1 MRSVIF
7 RIIARFLSALLLS
20 AMLLNLFGRPVQVA
34 YALTTTVNDIPGA
47 AIAIPDAS
55 CGAPLTRTINVA
67 AGVVI
72 ADINVGIN
80 VNHAVRSQIRVT
92 LTSPSGTTVVLIP
105 GTGFGSPTVASPD
118 NYDNYDVML
127 DDTSVGSLYDN
138 DNDAFGFPYFDRT
151 ARPSELL
158 SAFKG
163 ENAAGNWTLQI
174 CDTLAGT
181 VGAYNR
187 SQLVI
192 TSADPNTVSGTVFTD
207 YNQNGMRGAGDTG
220 VAGVTVTAY
229 DSTNAVVDTAT
240 TNASGNYTLAIPNGT
255 QVRVEFST
263 IPATLRPGAFGRD
276 SGTTVQFTTSP
287 AAGLD
292 MGLSKPDE
300 YCQNNPFL
308 VMPCYVNGDP
318 LAGGTAGT
326 ATVLYSIPNSAYGRT
341 DTTVSQP
348 LATGSQ
354 IGATWGMAYQRST
367 NTVFA
372 AALAKRHAGFGPLG
386 GGGIYSIVVN
396 PLTGAAV
403 SVSNFVD
410 VDSFAGVD
418 DGALDDTARGLPASS
433 PTPNTDPAAWDA
445 VGKQAIGDMDIGASD
460 DTLWLI
466 NLTDRTLYSLFIGI
480 PASVPAGYS
489 TATPITLPAGATACA
504 ASDVRPWAVEVYQG
518 NVYVGVVCSAESTQ
532 NVNDLR
538 AYVISTSES
547 SPGAFSLVFELAL
560 NYPRGV
566 VSSAA
571 PGYPAEWRPWSAQFT
586 SLWCGTCGGSGLAFG
601 NQIIYPQPILSDI
614 EFDTNGDVI
623 LGFMDRAGHQT
634 GEVNYSTSAATT
646 SFTFYDITAGYA
658 ATPVTI
664 AAGSTFEGTSAG
676 DMLRVCNV
684 AGTFVL
690 ENNATCGGITTG
702 GAGSAPAQ
710 GPGGGEYYWQDMY
723 APSAL
728 LNSGTHN
735 EVTLGGLVL
744 FPGTDEVAT
753 SVFDP
758 FAIRSGG
765 ITWFSNATGTRTR
778 AYEIFPQTDDA
789 SRFGKAAGIGDVEGF
804 CFSAP
809 IELGNRIWLDA
820 DGDGIQDAGESPIAG
835 VTVELYQGGTLIA
848 TAVTDANGSYYFSS
862 GPGTS
867 TASQIYLID
876 QLNPNSAYEIRIPN
890 AQGGSQQ
897 AALAG
902 LLLTTPD
909 ADADQRDSD
918 ASYSGNNAVIP
929 VTTGDAGD
937 NDHTFDFGFT
947 ATYSLGNRVW
957 FDTNNSATLDGAEV
971 GVNGVRV
978 ELYQDNGTTPGVW
991 DAGDTFLSFDT
1002 TDANGYYRFDTLTAG
1017 DYVVLIPDDNFRDVG
1032 VGDTVPGNPLSG
1044 YWSSSTSIAANGAIT
1059 DATANDP
1066 DTTSV
1071 DSDDNG
1077 RTTLTVNS
1085 IDYVASAAVT
1095 LGPGSSE
1102 PTTDND
1108 PATNPEPGEAANNR
1122 SDRTV
1127 DFGFYQVDIGNL
1139 VFVDVNGDGDY
1150 DAGTDTLLAGATVQ
1164 LFASDGVTEI
1174 PVGPDGI
1181 LGTADDAAGGVTT
1194 GAGGTYNFSG
1204 LPQGDYIIRA
1214 TPPTGYTSTVDTA
1227 VPADTTDPDTNADNN
1242 DNGIGLASGQVSS
1255 GTLTMIPGEV
1265 AANITVNN
1273 ATGRTTDLT
1282 VDFGFVS
1289 AYSLGNRVWFDTDND
1304 SFRDA
1309 GELGVDGVLVEL
1321 YAADGSGNPTGAAL
1335 QTVVTAGG
1343 GYYRFDNLL
1352 AGDYVVVIAVDN
1364 FISNGSNDVLV
1375 GYWSSGTSRLSNG
1388 TLTETAA
1395 PDVDADASDEDDNG
1409 TLQTAGAFNGAVLS
1423 PAVTL
1428 GPGSTEPTGET
1439 DLSGGQGANDD
1450 RANMTADF
1458 GFYTMTLGNQVW
1470 ADLNDDGLLGVG
1482 ELGING
1488 VDVQLVSGD
1497 GSTILA
1503 TTTTAVNGNYSFTG
1517 LPAGDYIVR
1526 IAPAE
1531 FNAGGTLEGTTSST
1545 GGAGTPYE
1553 PAPDSDVN
1561 TTDSDD
1567 NGSVVGTLGAGGYVE
1582 TEVITLTPGA
1592 EAASSNAT
1600 GTTNEPRVD
1609 LGIVTPQIYSLGNR
1623 VWFDTNNDSTRG
1635 VTEVG
1640 VNGVVV
1646 ELYAADG
1653 SGNPTGAVLATTT
1666 TAGGGYYR
1674 FDNLPAGDYVVVIV
1688 ADNFTDDGSDDALVG
1703 YWSSAT
1709 IINGTGVISETAAPD
1724 ADNDLDTD
1732 DNGTLQTA
1740 GAFNGAVISSAV
1752 TLGPLGVEP
1761 TGETDPVTNP
1771 QPGEAP
1777 DDHSNRTVD
1786 FGFYQVE
1793 IGNLVFVD
1801 VNENGTYDAG
1811 DTLLAGATVQLFAAD
1826 GTTEINVGPDGI
1838 LGTADDAAGGVT
1850 TGGGGAYN
1858 FSGLPQGDYIVRVTP
1873 PAGYTSTVDTAAPAD
1888 TANPDTN
1895 TDDNDNGIGLGGGA
1909 VSSGVLTMNAGEV
1922 AANITVDDATG
1933 TTTDLTVDF
1942 GFLSTYSLG
1951 NRVWFDT
1958 DNDSTRDV
1966 PAEVGVDGVVVELYA
1981 ADGAGNPTGPAL
1993 QTTTTAGGGY
2003 YRFDGL
2009 VAGDYVVV
2017 ITPDNFTDDGSDDAL
2032 VGYWSSATTM
2042 NGTGVISETAAPD
2055 ADNDL
2060 DTDDNGTLQ
2069 TAGAFNGAVISS
2081 AVTLGPGSTEP
2092 TGETDLS
2099 GGQGSADDRAN
2110 MTVDFG
2116 FYRLQLGDLV
2126 FEDVDNDGL
2135 FTSGTDAPLAGA
2147 TVQLFAADGVT
2158 EINVGPDGILG
2169 TADDAA
2175 GGVTTGGGGT
2185 YLFSGLPQGDYIVR
2199 VTPPVGY
2206 LSTIDS
2212 ADQADNDGPNTNTDN
2227 NDNGDGVL
2235 SGPASSAAVT
2245 LTPGFVGAASNNTV
2259 TQNTGTTYNPTLDFG
2274 FVTLGSSGITKTL
2287 LSSNQAFTTD
2297 PDVAIG
2303 EIVTYRVTVNI
2314 PTGTFTN
2321 AQLVDTME
2329 RGLSFM
2335 DCIVITSGTLT
2346 TDVAGGFPAICA
2358 NPTVDDAGGG
2368 TPTDVGRRVTF
2379 DFGTLTNPDPP
2390 QTLTIDYR
2398 AVVLDSAANVSGAD
2412 LDNSAVW
2419 SSSAGTLPPRT
2430 TTVTVVEP
2438 DVSILKTSSAT
2449 VASVGSVITLTL
2461 TIDHTAASETDAY
2474 DLVVTDA
2481 LPAELDFVPG
2491 TLNCNAGA
2499 QPADVGTCL
2508 YDAGT
2513 RTITGTWTTFVLG
2526 GGNAQITF
2534 DVTVLSLPA
2543 TNVGNVAWTSLPGV
2557 PPSPPG
2563 NPPGQ
2568 QNANV
2573 FSTERGYDPGN
2584 QIDVYGASSTLVLD
2598 ALTGANIPDTGFAPN
2613 VKTDLSNVPYE
2624 SYNTLAGN
2632 IWFEIPSLGIKTS
2645 IVGVPRTNGK
2655 WNVAWLGRQAGWLE
2669 GTAFPTWEG
2678 NSVVTG
2684 HVYLASGLP
2693 GPFVNL
2699 NQLKY
2704 GDKIIVH
2711 ANGQIYTYE
2720 VRTNKVVNPDD
2731 SSVFK
2736 HEKQAWITLV
2746 TCKDYDEK
2754 TNTYRKRVV
2763 VRAVLVK
2770 VEAEK

>member
-1 MRSVIF
+1 MKSGLYRLIVRVLSILVLLSVI
-7 RIIARFLSALLLS
+7 
-20 AMLLNLFGRPVQVA
+20 LLNLSFGKVGVA

-47 AIAIPDAS
+47 AVAIPDAS
-55 CGAPLTRTINVA
+55 CAAPLTRTINVA
-67 AGVVI
+67 ASIVV
-72 ADINVGIN
+72 ADINVGLN
-80 VNHAVRSQIRVT
+80 VNHAVRSQIRAT
-92 LTSPSGTTVVLIP
+92 LTSPSGTTVVLIA
-105 GTGFGSPTVASPD
+105 GAGFGSPLVASPD
-118 NYDNYDVML
+118 NYDNYDVLL

-138 DNDAFGFPYFDRT
+138 SNDAVGFPFFDRT

-158 SAFKG
+158 SEFKG
-163 ENAAGNWTLQI
+163 ENAAGNWTLQL

-181 VGAYNR
+181 TGLYNR

-192 TSADPNTVSGTVFTD
+192 ISADPNTVSGTVFTD
-207 YNQNGMRGAGDTG
+207 YNDNGVRGSGDTG
-220 VAGVTVTAY
+220 VSGVTVTAY
-229 DSTNAVVDTAT
+229 DSTNAVVASTT
-240 TNASGNYTLAIPNGT
+240 TNATGNYTLTIPNGT
-255 QVRVEFST
+255 QVRIEFST
-263 IPATLRPGAFGRD
+263 IPAELRPGAFGRD

-292 MGLSKPDE
+292 LGLSKPDE

-308 VMPCYVNGDP
+308 VIPCYINGDP
-318 LAGGTAGT
+318 LGGGTAST
-326 ATVLYSIPNSAYGRT
+326 STVLYSIPNSAYGRA
-341 DTTVSQP
+341 DATVSQP
-348 LATGSQ
+348 LATGAQ
-354 IGATWGMAYQRST
+354 IGSTWGLAYQRET

-372 AALAKRHAGFGPLG
+372 GALAKRHAGFGPLG
-386 GGGIYSIVVN
+386 GGGIYAIVVN
-396 PLTGAAV
+396 PLTGAPV

-410 VDSFAGVD
+410 IDTFAGVD
-418 DGALDDTARGLPASS
+418 DGALDDTARGLPAAS
-433 PTPNTDPAAWDA
+433 PDPNTDPAAWDA
-445 VGKQAIGDMDIGASD
+445 VGKEAIGDMDIGASD

-466 NLTDRTLYSLFIGI
+466 NLADRTLYSLFIGI
-480 PASVPAGYS
+480 PATAPSGYD

-504 ASDVRPWAVEVYQG
+504 AGDVRPWAVEVYQG

-532 NVNDLR
+532 NAADLQ
-538 AYVISTSES
+538 AYILSTPEG
-547 SPGAFSLVFELAL
+547 SPGTWTLVFEFGLD
-560 NYPRGV
+560 YPRGV
-566 VSSAA
+566 VSADG
-571 PGYPAEWRPWSAQFT
+571 PGYPAEWRPWSNVFT
-586 SLWCGTCGGSGLAFG
+586 SLWCGTCGGSGLGYG

-614 EFDTNGDVI
+614 EFDVDGDMI
-623 LGFMDRAGHQT
+623 LGFIDRAGHQT

-646 SFTFYDITAGYA
+646 AFTFYDFTAGYA
-658 ATPVTI
+658 PTSVTI
-664 AAGSTFEGTSAG
+664 AAGTVFEGTSAG

-723 APSAL
+723 APSDT

-735 EVTLGGLVL
+735 EITLGGLVL

-753 SVFDP
+753 SIFDP
-758 FAIRSGG
+758 FDIRSGG
-765 ITWFSNATGTRTR
+765 ISWFSNATGTRTR
-778 AYEIFPQTDDA
+778 AYEIFPRTDDA

-809 IELGNRIWLDA
+809 IEIGNRIWLDS
-820 DGDGIQDAGESPIAG
+820 DGDGIQDADESPIAG

-848 TAVTDANGSYYFSS
+848 SAVTDANGGYYFSS

-867 TASQIYLID
+867 TANQIYLID
-876 QLNPNSAYEIRIPN
+876 ELNPNSAYEIRIPN

-957 FDTNNSATLDGAEV
+957 YDTNNSAAIDGAEV
-971 GVNGVRV
+971 GIGGVRV
-978 ELYQDNGTTPGVW
+978 ELYQDNGTSAGVW

-1002 TDANGYYRFDTLTAG
+1002 TDASGYYRFDDLNAG

-1032 VGDTVPGNPLSG
+1032 VGDTVPGDPLSG
-1044 YWSSSTSIAANGAIT
+1044 YWSSSTSIAANGTIT
-1059 DATANDP
+1059 DATVNDP

-1077 RTTLTVNS
+1077 RSTLTVNS

-1095 LGPGSSE
+1095 LGPGTSE

-1108 PATNPEPGEAANNR
+1108 PAANPEPGEAANNR

-1127 DFGFYQVDIGNL
+1127 DFGFYQVDIGDI
-1139 VFVDVNGDGDY
+1139 VFVDANGDGDY
-1150 DAGTDTLLAGATVQ
+1150 DDLGGGGTDSPLAGAVVT
-1164 LFASDGVTEI
+1164 LYASDGTQI
-1174 PVGPDGI
+1174 LVGADGI
-1181 LGTADDAAGGVTT
+1181 LGTADDGATGFTT
-1194 GAGGTYNFSG
+1194 LADGLYNFSG
-1204 LPQGDYIIRA
+1204 LPQGDYIVRV
-1214 TPPTGYTSTVDTA
+1214 TPPGGYTSTVDTA
-1227 VPADTTDPDTNADNN
+1227 NAADTTDPDTNADNN
-1242 DNGIGLASGQVSS
+1242 DNGIGLGSGQVSS
-1255 GTLTMIPGEV
+1255 GTLSMLPGEV
-1265 AANITVNN
+1265 AANITVDN
-1273 ATGRTTDLT
+1273 ATGTTTDPT

-1321 YAADGSGNPTGAAL
+1321 YAADVSGNPTGAVL
-1335 QTVVTAGG
+1335 QTTTTAGG
-1343 GYYRFDNLL
+1343 GYYRFDNLI
-1352 AGDYVVVIAVDN
+1352 AGDYVVVIAADN
-1364 FISNGSNDVLV
+1364 FISNGSNNALV
-1375 GYWSSGTSRLSNG
+1375 GYWSSGTSRLPDG

-1395 PDVDADASDEDDNG
+1395 PDADANASDEDDNG
-1409 TLQTAGAFNGAVLS
+1409 TLQNAGAFNGAVLS

-1428 GPGSTEPTGET
+1428 GPGSVEPTGET

-1450 RANMTADF
+1450 RANMTVDF
-1458 GFYTMTLGNQVW
+1458 GFYAMTLGNQVW
-1470 ADLNDDGLLGVG
+1470 ADVNDDGLLGGG
-1482 ELGING
+1482 EFGING
-1488 VDVQLVSGD
+1488 VTMQLYSGD
-1497 GSTILA
+1497 GTALLA
-1503 TTTTAVNGNYSFTG
+1503 TTTTAVNGNYTFTG

-1526 IAPAE
+1526 IDPAE
-1531 FNAGGTLEGTTSST
+1531 FNPGGTLEGTSSST
-1545 GGAGTPYE
+1545 GGVGSPYE
-1553 PAPDSDVN
+1553 PAPDSDAD

-1567 NGSVVGTLGAGGYVE
+1567 NGSTVGTLGAGGYVE
-1582 TEVITLTPGA
+1582 TEVVTLTPGA
-1592 EAASSNAT
+1592 EASSSNAT

-1609 LGIVTPQIYSLGNR
+1609 LGIFTPQIYSLGNR

-1635 VTEVG
+1635 AAEVG
-1640 VNGVVV
+1640 VDGVVV

-1653 SGNPTGAVLATTT
+1653 SGNPTGATLGTTT

-1709 IINGTGVISETAAPD
+1709 TMNGTGVIGETAAPD
-1724 ADNDLDTD
+1724 PDNDLDND

-1740 GAFNGAVISSAV
+1740 GAFNGAVISDAV

-1761 TGETDPVTNP
+1761 TGETDPLTNP

-1777 DDHSNRTVD
+1777 DDYSNRTVD

-1793 IGNLVFVD
+1793 IGDLVFVD
-1801 VNENGTYDAG
+1801 VNENGVYDSLIDAP
-1811 DTLLAGATVQLFAAD
+1811 LAGAVVTLHASD
-1826 GTTEINVGPDGI
+1826 GTQILVGGDGI
-1838 LGTADDAAGGVT
+1838 LGTADDGATGFT
-1850 TGGGGAYN
+1850 TLANGLYS

-1873 PAGYTSTVDTAAPAD
+1873 PGGYTSTVDTASPGD
-1888 TANPDTN
+1888 TTDPDTN
-1895 TDDNDNGIGLGGGA
+1895 TDNNDNGIGLGGGT
-1909 VSSGVLTMNAGEV
+1909 VSSGVLSMNAGEV
-1922 AANITVDDATG
+1922 AANITVDNATG

-1942 GFLSTYSLG
+1942 GFLPTYSLG

-1966 PAEVGVDGVVVELYA
+1966 PTEVGVDGVVVELYA
-1981 ADGAGNPTGPAL
+1981 ADGAGNPTGSVL
-1993 QTTTTAGGGY
+1993 QTDVTSGGGY

-2017 ITPDNFTDDGSDDAL
+2017 IVVDNFTDDGSDDAL
-2032 VGYWSSATTM
+2032 VGYWSSATTI
-2042 NGTGVISETAAPD
+2042 NGTGVISELLADDPD
-2055 ADNDL
+2055 DD
-2060 DTDDNGTLQ
+2060 DDFDDNGTLQ
-2069 TAGAFNGAVISS
+2069 TAGAFNGAVISQ
-2081 AVTLGPGSTEP
+2081 AVTIGPLSVEP

-2099 GGQGSADDRAN
+2099 GGQGSVDDRAN

-2116 FYRLQLGDLV
+2116 FYRLQLGDLI
-2126 FEDVDNDGL
+2126 FEDVDNDGV
-2135 FTSGTDAPLAGA
+2135 FTSGTDTPLAGA
-2147 TVQLFAADGVT
+2147 VVTLYAADGT
-2158 EINVGPDGILG
+2158 TQILVGPDGVLG
-2169 TADDAA
+2169 TADDGAT
-2175 GGVTTGGGGT
+2175 GVTTGGGGT

-2206 LSTIDS
+2206 FSTIDS
-2212 ADQADNDGPNTNTDN
+2212 ADQADNDAPNTNTDD
-2227 NDNGDGVL
+2227 NDNGDGVS
-2235 SGPASSAAVT
+2235 SGAVSSAAVT
-2245 LTPGFVGAASNNTV
+2245 LTPGFAGAASNNTI
-2259 TQNTGTTYNPTLDFG
+2259 TQASGTTYDPTLDFG
-2274 FVTLGSSGITKTL
+2274 FVTLGSGGITKTL
-2287 LSSNQAFTTD
+2287 LSSNQVFTTD
-2297 PDVAIG
+2297 PNVAIG
-2303 EIVTYRVTVNI
+2303 EIVTYRVTVTI

-2329 RGLSFM
+2329 RGLSYL
-2335 DCIVITSGTLT
+2335 DCVAITSGTLT
-2346 TDVAGGFPAICA
+2346 TSNPLGFADICA

-2368 TPTDVGRRVTF
+2368 TTTDVGRRVTF
-2379 DFGTLTNPDPP
+2379 NFGTLTNGGAP

-2419 SSSAGTLPPRT
+2419 SSDSGSVGPRT
-2430 TTVTVVEP
+2430 TTVTIVEP
-2438 DVSILKTSSAT
+2438 DVSILKTSSA
-2449 VASVGSVITLTL
+2449 SVVPIGSVITLTL
-2461 TIDHTAASETDAY
+2461 TIDHTALSETDAY
-2474 DLVVTDA
+2474 DLVVTDP
-2481 LPAELDFVPG
+2481 LPAQLDFVPG
-2491 TLNCNAGA
+2491 TLNCNVGA
-2499 QPADVGTCL
+2499 QPATTCAYL
-2508 YDAGT
+2508 AGT
-2513 RTITGTWTTFVLG
+2513 RTIEATWTNFQLG
-2526 GGNAQITF
+2526 GGDGQITF

-2543 TNVGNVAWTSLPGV
+2543 TNVANVAWTSLPGD
-2557 PPSPPG
+2557 
-2563 NPPGQ
+2563 PGQ
-2568 QNANV
+2568 QNSNV
-2573 FSTERGYDPGN
+2573 FSTERDYDPGDPIN
-2584 QIDVYGASSTLVLD
+2584 VYGTSSTLVLSAIRTAD
-2598 ALTGANIPDTGFAPN
+2598 IPDTGFAPN
-2613 VKTDLSNVPYE
+2613 VRTDLSEVPFE
-2624 SYNTLAGN
+2624 TYNALAGN
-2632 IWFEIPSLGIKTS
+2632 IWFEIPSLGVRST
-2645 IVGVPRTNGK
+2645 IVGVPYRNGT

-2669 GTAFPTWEG
+2669 GSAFPTWDG
-2678 NSVVTG
+2678 NSVITG
-2684 HVYLASGLP
+2684 HVYLSNGLP

-2699 NQLKY
+2699 SKLKY
-2704 GDKIIVH
+2704 GDTIIVH

-2720 VRTNKVVNPDD
+2720 IRTNKVVNPND

-2736 HEKQAWITLV
+2736 HEERAWMTLV

-2754 TNTYRKRVV
+2754 TDTYRKRVV

-2770 VEAEK
+2770 VEEDK